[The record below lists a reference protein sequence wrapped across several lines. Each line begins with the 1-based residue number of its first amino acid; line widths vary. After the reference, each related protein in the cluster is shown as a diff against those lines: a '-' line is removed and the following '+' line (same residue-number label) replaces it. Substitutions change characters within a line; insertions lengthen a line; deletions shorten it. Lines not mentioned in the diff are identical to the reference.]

1 MCPLP
6 PMYCAKSNTAC
17 FIFEWE
23 IVLNDYSKGALE
35 ALAWVQQLV
44 KKLKRDPN
52 GWARLEGEME
62 AAKNDMLNGIGVD
75 FRDRLRLGV

>member
-1 MCPLP
+1 MPPSPLG
-6 PMYCAKSNTAC
+6 YVGVKL
-17 FIFEWE
+17 FFLLRDLWE

-44 KKLKRDPN
+44 KKLKRDPD

>member
-1 MCPLP
+1 MPPSPLGYVGVKP
-6 PMYCAKSNTAC
+6 LFLLRSW
-17 FIFEWE
+17 WE

-44 KKLKRDPN
+44 KKLKRDPD
-52 GWARLEGEME
+52 GWVRLEGEME

>member
-1 MCPLP
+1 LL
-6 PMYCAKSNTAC
+6 KSL
-17 FIFEWE
+17 WE

-44 KKLKRDPN
+44 KKLKRDPD